1 MSFAVSSLLIPIQ
14 LCGGKKTGLSLFLP
28 LHNVFS
34 FLHVGFACM
43 DTLNNFR
50 RQAAGDKETLR
61 RNRKKRRWGDLLF
74 EWR

>member
-1 MSFAVSSLLIPIQ
+1 
-14 LCGGKKTGLSLFLP
+14 
-28 LHNVFS
+28 
-34 FLHVGFACM
+34 M

-74 EWR
+74 E